1 MTLVL
6 STVIAGLLGLA
17 FGSFLNV
24 CVSRWPEEESVLAP
38 RSYCQNCERT
48 LKWWENIPVL
58 SWLVLRGRCRT
69 CHARIGWRHLI
80 VELAV
85 GGLWAYTVWQTLTST
100 EPQSFEALPY
110 TAMLNALAQM
120 IFLWLLV
127 GLAALDA
134 ENLWLPDRLT
144 IPGIFLGFFLCLAYP
159 ALDTYYISGSFAE
172 WQHRTGVSISHW
184 FLGIVIMTG
193 LIVVIRF
200 AYRVV
205 RHRDGI
211 GAGDVKLM
219 AMLGGWL
226 GYVSVR
232 VALLAFVIGVVT
244 AALYGLLLCTKPTLR
259 GDGETWLE
267 EKVPFGTFLSLGG
280 IVSGLWGV
288 PIVALYMRW
297 AGI

>member
-6 STVIAGLLGLA
+6 STVIAGILGLA

-24 CVSRWPEEESVLAP
+24 CVSRWPEDESVIKP
-38 RSYCQNCERT
+38 RSYCPKCERT
-48 LKWWENIPVL
+48 LSWWENIPVL
-58 SWLVLRGRCRT
+58 SWLVLLGRCRT
-69 CHARIGWRHLI
+69 CHARIGWRHLL

-100 EPQSFEALPY
+100 EWRSFSALSY
-110 TAMLNALAQM
+110 TAMMNTVAQM

-144 IPGIFLGFFLCLAYP
+144 FPGILLGFLLCFAHP
-159 ALDTYYISGSFAE
+159 ALDTYYISGDFAE
-172 WQHRTGVSISHW
+172 WKHRTGISFSFW
-184 FLGIVIMTG
+184 FLGVVVPTG
-193 LIVVIRF
+193 VVLVIRF
-200 AYRVV
+200 VYRVF

-219 AMLGGWL
+219 VMLGGWL
-226 GYVSVR
+226 GVR

-244 AALYGLLLCTKPTLR
+244 AALYGLVLYANPTMR
-259 GDGETWLE
+259 GDGESWLE

-288 PIVALYMRW
+288 PIVNAYMAW
-297 AGI
+297 AGF